1 MNDPL
6 GLFEEENNNDP
17 LGLFSEQE
25 AERSLGEKSLGILET
40 GAGMLAGAPAQI
52 AGGLAGVGS
61 LMIGEGVDKAME
73 RMNAVQRSNFGF
85 GAYEPST
92 EAGKEYTQN
101 LGEFLQGIQEG
112 GGDIG
117 AKLGGMVGRENAG
130 RYVGELLTGTA
141 MEFPELLLGG
151 AALSMQRPRPAK
163 PSATSK
169 VQDIINQD
177 RGLEV
182 TVRTPDGGLDE
193 TVQFPPTNETTQLEL
208 FDQPLQGRMVSPY
221 EATTGDWRIDENG
234 MPVRIDLS
242 LEAQNMQNPLQRNL
256 WGDELDVQFP
266 RDPAAPLGPRSTGDI
281 EGFERFSEPVNFRN
295 DPENQRPL
303 TEAIDSMDPA
313 ARTAALEQTQMGRE
327 MEASGQLEAARMEAE
342 TMSWLEQA
350 KRPETKKPRPV
361 SKGRGRSQRGAVW
374 FGDLGETKKL
384 QDLVDGME
392 YRFPALEK
400 LPNKEEF
407 TWEQLQ
413 QSINR
418 QEVPEPERKLLTQAY
433 DVVASLP
440 ENRDPNNPW
449 KGTKANAKEFVDQL
463 AALASDYSLKGKRSI
478 SYADYGLAN
487 IGRSRPSEGSVGVK
501 PSTTIWESPYELS
514 EGVRNHFTTPNYFG
528 HTRNFIED
536 GQRYVVEIQSDLVQK
551 YKKARSEALA
561 PYDNSELS
569 RLYDRTQVFLEG
581 LDAINFTNPADRNFG
596 KLRETLDMDQGYSD
610 HFNTKMAEVGFTDRE
625 AAIDALSINHPD
637 AWAALDKMARNLEN
651 TLAKINREQTLR
663 NNSKTIDTMGKN
675 WFVRLVREELADAAK
690 KGESTVRFASADTMA
705 KVEGWPD
712 IVEDIQNNIRDLEQ
726 NRASIERAIERDPT
740 NVFADDWRNEL
751 QMAEERLVLEKRE
764 LEARLATGQKFD
776 ESVQGIYDRYNKD
789 ITKYLTS
796 IGGKPVVDATGNT
809 WIEVPVEKSRQR
821 PIMFGQRGV
830 LKIDWSD
837 ILKVDNA
844 PLDGK
849 LIPPTPDVAAAIEA
863 AKKQGK
869 DGKQWNYLQ
878 SGATSVAMKTG
889 SPIIRAAEDIV
900 QNAIKRADLAIRNYV
915 FPAEKALRTL
925 PKQEL
930 VDLGELMKVEM
941 FEGKAI
947 NPDVLARNLSEK
959 QLRTYTQ
966 MRELFD
972 QTLAA
977 QNAARIAKGQ
987 KPINAREA
995 YMASRWQGDF
1005 RQPVYDSEGNLVW
1018 YLAAHTRKGLETQAK
1033 ALQKIKPDLVIDPA
1047 KAHVTKSLKSGADLQ
1062 SAYSTMLDILDPNR
1076 DKAAIQALKS
1086 AVEDQML
1093 EEGEMTLAQS
1103 KHFKSKSGV
1112 RGFAGDRPWMD
1123 KAKDITEMFQQQI
1136 QYAKNAFKWSEMQG
1150 VADSLKSIITD
1161 EELQKTQPNNIK
1173 FIREYTKNALGYS
1186 EADVVRALDDAMRN
1200 AGVSPQMV
1208 SNAVGHVKS
1217 FFITQKL
1224 AISSGYTM
1232 SNLIQAANVIPYLA
1246 DMAGRKIIGNPLTTL
1261 PVGFLGGMAM
1271 GVSHYLKSLGS
1282 SYLDQLPNQFFKD
1295 AFQYAEQNGVTA
1307 RSVYDEAPIES
1318 GMGIGSAIGRGMSK
1332 TMTIPETFVRSVAF
1346 MTYAE
1351 WMRSSGK
1358 FKNQMEIF
1366 QEAERLVNKSM
1377 VDYRETERPMMFS
1390 KLGTTGNFL
1399 NTLQTYPISFYNQ
1412 WSYMLGQAAKG
1423 NPAGLVTLAAFQ
1435 FAIAGA
1441 MGMPF
1446 FDDMEKMYKWIRDN
1460 MVGDS
1465 TWTKMMS
1472 NPFFSDPKSWMIDN
1486 LGESAVYGY
1495 LSDKT
1500 GIGLTSRVAAPGAG
1514 AMLQSPIG
1522 PITDIAGQVGAVG
1535 KAIMDPTDKTKLAQ
1549 AAMKVAPVGLQG
1561 ALETAPFMKDITY
1574 VTRPDGTRVYQRA
1587 SDLMDRRGGYART
1600 PEEDEIRQL
1609 GIRSQKEVLARDVE
1623 YAARSNAQ
1631 QIRERG
1637 GEIVDK
1643 YYNAIR
1649 TKDYKKAKE
1658 LNDLYVT
1665 LTGKAISDTQLNNQL
1680 MDEFL
1685 TGVQKTSR
1693 KATTPLDIQ
1702 QAVRMNK
1709 ILKEN
1714 Q

>member
-6 GLFEEENNNDP
+6 GLFEEDNNNDP

-25 AERSLGEKSLGILET
+25 AERSLGEKSIGLLET
-40 GAGMLAGAPAQI
+40 GASMLAGAPSQI

-61 LMIGEGVDKAME
+61 LMIGEGIDKASQ
-73 RMNAVQRSNFGF
+73 RMQAVQESNFGF
-85 GAYEPST
+85 GQYKPST
-92 EAGKEYTQN
+92 AAGQEYTED

-112 GGDIG
+112 GGNIG

-151 AALSMQRPRPAK
+151 AALSLQRPRPAK
-163 PSATSK
+163 VSSSK
-169 VQDIINQD
+169 VNDILEQN
-177 RGLEV
+177 RGLEID
-182 TVRTPDGGLDE
+182 VRTPDGSLNE

-313 ARTAALEQTQMGRE
+313 ARTAALQQTQMGRE
-327 MEASGQLEAARMEAE
+327 MQASPELEVAKMQAE
-342 TMSWLEQA
+342 GFRFPM
-350 KRPETKKPRPV
+350 
-361 SKGRGRSQRGAVW
+361 SQRGVVDPSV
-374 FGDLGETKKL
+374 FLGDFPDFVASKIKDAAGQLKVLFRGVKEDYTTPDRPMLGTLGEGIYLTESTTMANNYARGGTEGRQVRAYYANVKNPYVMEIGSPEHS
-384 QDLVDGME
+384 DLLLSSREDRKAFSDRVKTEGYDG
-392 YRFPALEK
+392 
-400 LPNKEEF
+400 
-407 TWEQLQ
+407 
-413 QSINR
+413 
-418 QEVPEPERKLLTQAY
+418 
-433 DVVASLP
+433 VVL
-440 ENRDPNNPW
+440 
-449 KGTKANAKEFVDQL
+449 KAGDQL
-463 AALASDYSLKGKRSI
+463 KEVMVFSPQQAKNAFTV
-478 SYADYGLAN
+478 
-487 IGRSRPSEGSVGVK
+487 PSK
-501 PSTTIWESPYELS
+501 Q
-514 EGVRNHFTTPNYFG
+514 VRVP
-528 HTRNFIED
+528 
-536 GQRYVVEIQSDLVQK
+536 
-551 YKKARSEALA
+551 KA
-561 PYDNSELS
+561 
-569 RLYDRTQVFLEG
+569 
-581 LDAINFTNPADRNFG
+581 
-596 KLRETLDMDQGYSD
+596 
-610 HFNTKMAEVGFTDRE
+610 
-625 AAIDALSINHPD
+625 
-637 AWAALDKMARNLEN
+637 
-651 TLAKINREQTLR
+651 
-663 NNSKTIDTMGKN
+663 
-675 WFVRLVREELADAAK
+675 
-690 KGESTVRFASADTMA
+690 
-705 KVEGWPD
+705 
-712 IVEDIQNNIRDLEQ
+712 
-726 NRASIERAIERDPT
+726 
-740 NVFADDWRNEL
+740 
-751 QMAEERLVLEKRE
+751 
-764 LEARLATGQKFD
+764 
-776 ESVQGIYDRYNKD
+776 
-789 ITKYLTS
+789 
-796 IGGKPVVDATGNT
+796 
-809 WIEVPVEKSRQR
+809 
-821 PIMFGQRGV
+821 QRGV
-830 LKIDWSD
+830 IKIDWSD
-837 ILKVDNA
+837 LLKMDNA

-900 QNAIKRADLAIRNYV
+900 QNAIKRADLSIRNFV
-915 FPAEKALRTL
+915 FPAEKALRSL

-930 VDLGELMKVEM
+930 VDLGELMKAEM

-947 NPDVLARNLSEK
+947 NPDVLTANLSEK
-959 QLRTYTQ
+959 QLRAYTQ

-977 QNAARIAKGQ
+977 QNAAREAKGQ

-1005 RQPVYDSEGNLVW
+1005 RQPVYDAEGNLVW
-1018 YLAAHTRKGLETQAK
+1018 YLAAHTKLGLQAQAK
-1033 ALQKIKPDLVIDPA
+1033 ALQKIKPGLVIDPA
-1047 KAHVTKSLKSGADLQ
+1047 KAHTVKSLKNGTDLQ

-1076 DKAAIQALKS
+1076 DKEAIQALKT

-1093 EEGEMTLAQS
+1093 EESEMTLAQS
-1103 KHFKSKSGV
+1103 RHFKQKTGV

-1123 KAKDITEMFQQQI
+1123 KQKDMTEMFQQQI

-1150 VADSLKSIITD
+1150 VADSVKSIISD
-1161 EELQKTQPNNIK
+1161 EDLQKTQPNNVK
-1173 FIREYTKNALGYS
+1173 YIREYVKNALGYS
-1186 EADVVRALDDAMRN
+1186 ETQLVRALDDSMRN
-1200 AGVSPQMV
+1200 TGVSPQMV
-1208 SNAVGHVKS
+1208 SNAVGNVKS

-1224 AISSGYTM
+1224 AISAGYTL
-1232 SNLIQAANVIPYLA
+1232 SNLIQAGNVLPYLA
-1246 DMAGRKIIGNPLTTL
+1246 DMSGRGIIGNPMTTL

-1271 GVSHYLKSLGS
+1271 GVSHYIKALGS

-1318 GMGIGSAIGRGMSK
+1318 GMGIGSRIGRGMSK
-1332 TMTIPETFVRSVAF
+1332 SMTIPETFVRSVAF

-1351 WMRSSGK
+1351 WLRSSGK
-1358 FKNQMEIF
+1358 FPDQQKLF

-1377 VDYRETERPMMFS
+1377 VDYRETERPLIFS

-1412 WSYMLGQAAKG
+1412 WSYMLGQTAKG
-1423 NPAGLVTLAAFQ
+1423 NPAGLAALAAFQ

-1472 NPFFSDPKSWMIDN
+1472 SPFFSDPKTWMIDN
-1486 LGESAVYGY
+1486 LGEGAVYGL
-1495 LSDKT
+1495 LSDYT

-1514 AMLQSPIG
+1514 AMLQSPVG
-1522 PITDIAGQVGAVG
+1522 PITDIAGQIGAVG
-1535 KAIMDPTDKTKLAQ
+1535 KAVMDPTNSTKVAQ

-1561 ALETAPFMKDITY
+1561 ALETAPFMKDVTY

-1587 SDLMDRRGGYART
+1587 SDLADRRGGYART
-1600 PEEDEIRQL
+1600 PEEDSIRQL
-1609 GIRSQKEVLARDVE
+1609 GIRSQKEVLTRDVE
-1623 YAARSNAQ
+1623 YAARSNNQAITQ
-1631 QIRERG
+1631 RG

-1643 YYNAIR
+1643 YYDAIR
-1649 TKDYKKAKE
+1649 RKDYKKAMD
-1658 LNDLYVT
+1658 LNKLYVQ
-1665 LTGKAISDTQLNNQL
+1665 LTGKGISDTQLNNQL

-1685 TGVQKTSR
+1685 TGMEKTNKRS
-1693 KATTPLDIQ
+1693 TTPLQIQ
-1702 QAVRMNK
+1702 NAVRANK